1 MSYDPRTN
9 PADQLNAIVESARRL
24 GVEMDEAD
32 ALQWMAKMAA
42 WKAYDDVEVD
52 NAAGVFG
59 HKIVMLDFSPEQ
71 LAYYREIGRIVEM
84 TNVPGVVETALALSG
99 SSAQSKIQTY
109 PGDCDYFERVN
120 IKARTRED
128 ACRILGEAIRKK
140 ALDTLAGPTYQLIEV
155 RFGCAP
161 YEVTARDWHY
171 KPGNSLAWN
180 VNELKAGQIEGIRQD
195 GTTVTLRWDEVAT
208 DPGWLKLDWVVA
220 DPVRGTLA
228 KASNVL
234 DATWE
239 APNGS
244 ITPLDGYLDPY
255 FQEVYLQADSI
266 PIFSKLVHHVSPD
279 ALDEYVSLME
289 TEVKKYLTKDLNY
302 GKAAKR
308 MYNIFR
314 LTGRH
319 AEAAFVR
326 ELFDEP
332 ATILYQVWSLLRA
345 LDEACRPDSSISM
358 DQVSAQADRL
368 ILDVVGALEGPAE
381 SEIIK
386 QLLILR
392 DMIAKQKTGEAL
404 SAETGA
410 ARQRVINV
418 VNTFFHE
425 RLIALPGIE
434 QYINGMQSTST
445 EHTMHGA

>member
-1 MSYDPRTN
+1 MNAPSDRA
-9 PADQLNAIVESARRL
+9 ADLSRLIESAGRL
-24 GVEMDEAD
+24 GVELDEAE
-32 ALQWMAKMAA
+32 ALQWLTAMAVAEG
-42 WKAYDDVEVD
+42 DGSDISVD
-52 NAAGVFG
+52 EETGVFG
-59 HKIVMLDFSPEQ
+59 HRVSMLDFSPAD
-71 LAYYREIGRIVEM
+71 LARFRAIGRIVEFYDE
-84 TNVPGVVETALALSG
+84 PGVVDTALALSG
-99 SSAQSKIQTY
+99 SAAQSKIQTY

-120 IKARTRED
+120 IHAPTREE
-128 ACRILGEAIRKK
+128 ACAILARLMREK
-140 ALDTLAGPTYQLIEV
+140 ALSALQGPTHQLIEV
-155 RFGCAP
+155 KFGSYPCDVVRDGRTLPKGSPIAWRP
-161 YEVTARDWHY
+161 DEIVAGRLAAETPEGDPLDVT
-171 KPGNSLAWN
+171 
-180 VNELKAGQIEGIRQD
+180 
-195 GTTVTLRWDEVAT
+195 WDSVSA
-208 DPGWLKLDWVVA
+208 DPGWCKLDWVVA
-220 DPVRGTLA
+220 DPPRSALA
-228 KASNVL
+228 NASNML
-234 DATWE
+234 DVTWE
-239 APNGS
+239 APDGS

-255 FQEVYLQADSI
+255 FQEVYLDADSI

-332 ATILYQVWSLLRA
+332 AALLYQVWSLLRA
-345 LDEACRPDSSISM
+345 LDEACNPDSSITM

-368 ILDVVGALEGPAE
+368 ILDVVSVLEGDAE

-386 QLLILR
+386 QLLVLR
-392 DMIAKQKTGEAL
+392 NMIAKQKTDEAL

-425 RLIALPGIE
+425 RLMALPGIE
-434 QYINGMQSTST
+434 QYICGMQSMPMQ
-445 EHTMHGA
+445 HTIQDT

>member
-9 PADQLNAIVESARRL
+9 PAAQLGAIVESARRL

-71 LAYYREIGRIVEM
+71 LVYYREIGRIVEM

-120 IKARTRED
+120 IKAPTRED
-128 ACRILGEAIRKK
+128 ACRILGEVIRKK
-140 ALDTLAGPTYQLIEV
+140 ALDTLTGPTYQLVEV
-155 RFGCAP
+155 RFGCTP
-161 YEVTARDWHY
+161 YELTARDWHY
-171 KPGNSLAWN
+171 KPGNSLSWN

-195 GTTVTLRWDEVAT
+195 GTKVTLRWDEVAT

-255 FQEVYLQADSI
+255 FQEVYLDADSI

-332 ATILYQVWSLLRA
+332 AALLYQVWSLLRA
-345 LDEACRPDSSISM
+345 LDEACNPDSSITM

-368 ILDVVGALEGPAE
+368 ILDVVSVLEGDAE

-386 QLLILR
+386 QLLVLR
-392 DMIAKQKTGEAL
+392 NMIAKQKTDEAL

-425 RLIALPGIE
+425 RLMALPGIE
-434 QYINGMQSTST
+434 QYICGMQSMPMQ
-445 EHTMHGA
+445 HTIQDT

>member
-1 MSYDPRTN
+1 MSYDPRVN
-9 PADQLNAIVESARRL
+9 PAHQLAAIVESAKRL

-32 ALQWMAKMAA
+32 ALQWMAKIAA

-52 NAAGVFG
+52 DAAGVFG
-59 HKIVMLDFSPEQ
+59 HKIVMLDFSPQQ
-71 LAYYREIGRIVEM
+71 LAYYREIGRIVELA
-84 TNVPGVVETALALSG
+84 NVPGVVETALAISG
-99 SSAQSKIQTY
+99 SSAQGKIQTY

-120 IKARTRED
+120 IKAQTKDE
-128 ACRILGEAIRKK
+128 ACRILGRVIREK
-140 ALDTLAGPTYQLIEV
+140 ALSTLTGPTYQFVEV

-161 YEVTARDWHY
+161 YDLIARDWRY
-171 KPGNSLAWN
+171 KAGNSLAWN
-180 VNELKAGQIEGIRQD
+180 VHELKAGQIEGARLD
-195 GTTVTLRWDEVAT
+195 GTRVTLRWDEVAI
-208 DPGWLKLDWVVA
+208 DPGWLKLDWLIA
-220 DPVRGTLA
+220 DPVRGKLA

-255 FQEVYLQADSI
+255 FQEVYLDADSI

-279 ALDEYVSLME
+279 ALDEYVGLME

-332 ATILYQVWSLLRA
+332 TTLLYQVWSLLRA
-345 LDEACRPDSSISM
+345 LDEACDPDSAISM
-358 DQVSAQADRL
+358 DQVSAQADHL
-368 ILDVVGALEGPAE
+368 ILDVVSVLEGTAE

-392 DMIAKQKTGEAL
+392 DMIAKEKTGQAL
-404 SAETGA
+404 SAETDA

-434 QYINGMQSTST
+434 EYIQGLQSMHMQQKPLD
-445 EHTMHGA
+445 A

>member
-1 MSYDPRTN
+1 MSYDPRVN
-9 PADQLNAIVESARRL
+9 PADQLGAIVESARQL

-32 ALQWMAKMAA
+32 ALQWMAKIAA

-52 NAAGVFG
+52 DAAGVFG
-59 HKIVMLDFSPEQ
+59 HKIVMLDFSPQQ
-71 LAYYREIGRIVEM
+71 LAYYREIGRIVELAS
-84 TNVPGVVETALALSG
+84 VPGVVETALALSG

-120 IKARTRED
+120 VRAPTKEE
-128 ACRILGEAIRKK
+128 ACRILGQIIREKV
-140 ALDTLAGPTYQLIEV
+140 LNTLTGPTYQFVEV

-161 YEVTARDWHY
+161 YEVIARGWHY
-171 KPGNSLAWN
+171 KPGNSLSWN
-180 VNELKAGQIEGIRQD
+180 VHELKAGQIEGIRTD
-195 GTTVTLRWDEVAT
+195 GTKVMLRWDEVAA
-208 DPGWLKLDWVVA
+208 DPGWLKLDWLVA
-220 DPVRGTLA
+220 DPVRGKLA

-255 FQEVYLQADSI
+255 FQEVYLDADSI

-279 ALDEYVSLME
+279 ALDEYVGLME
-289 TEVKKYLTKDLNY
+289 SEVKKYLTRDLNY

-332 ATILYQVWSLLRA
+332 TTLLYQVWSLLRA
-345 LDEACRPDSSISM
+345 LDEACHPDSPISM
-358 DQVSAQADRL
+358 DQVSAQTDRL
-368 ILDVVGALEGPAE
+368 ILDVVSVLEGAAE

-392 DMIAKQKTGEAL
+392 DMIAKEKTGEAL
-404 SAETGA
+404 SAETDA

-434 QYINGMQSTST
+434 QYINAMQRTLP
-445 EHTMHGA
+445 AA

>member
-1 MSYDPRTN
+1 MSYDPRVN
-9 PADQLNAIVESARRL
+9 PADQLSAIVESANRL

-32 ALQWMAKMAA
+32 ALQWMAKIAA

-52 NAAGVFG
+52 DAAGVFG
-59 HKIVMLDFSPEQ
+59 HKIVMLDFSPQQ
-71 LAYYREIGRIVEM
+71 LAYYREIGRIVELAG
-84 TNVPGVVETALALSG
+84 VPGIVETAFALSG
-99 SSAQSKIQTY
+99 SSAQGKIQTY

-120 IKARTRED
+120 VKAPTKEE
-128 ACRILGEAIRKK
+128 ACHILGRVIREKV
-140 ALDTLAGPTYQLIEV
+140 LSTITGPTYQFVEV

-161 YEVTARDWHY
+161 YEVIARGWHY
-171 KPGNSLAWN
+171 KTGNSLAWN
-180 VNELKAGQIEGIRQD
+180 VHELKAGQIGGIRTD
-195 GTTVTLRWDEVAT
+195 GTQVALRWDEVAA
-208 DPGWLKLDWVVA
+208 DPGWLKLDWLVA

-255 FQEVYLQADSI
+255 FQEVYLHAESI
-266 PIFSKLVHHVSPD
+266 PIFSKVVRHVSAD
-279 ALDEYVSLME
+279 ALDEYVGLME

-332 ATILYQVWSLLRA
+332 TTLLYQVWSLLRA
-345 LDEACRPDSSISM
+345 LDEACDPDSPISM

-368 ILDVVGALEGPAE
+368 ILDVVSVLEGAAE

-392 DMIAKQKTGEAL
+392 DMIAREKTGEAI
-404 SAETGA
+404 SAETDA

-434 QYINGMQSTST
+434 QYINGMQG
-445 EHTMHGA
+445 MLHGS

>member
-9 PADQLNAIVESARRL
+9 PAAQLGAIVESAQRL

-71 LAYYREIGRIVEM
+71 LVYYREIGRIVELA
-84 TNVPGVVETALALSG
+84 NVPGVVETALALSG

-120 IKARTRED
+120 IKAPTRED
-128 ACRILGEAIRKK
+128 ACRILGEVIRKK
-140 ALDTLAGPTYQLIEV
+140 ALDTLTGPTYQLVEV
-155 RFGCAP
+155 RFGCTP
-161 YEVTARDWHY
+161 YELTARDWHY
-171 KPGNSLAWN
+171 KPGNSLSWN
-180 VNELKAGQIEGIRQD
+180 VAELKAGKIEGIRQD
-195 GTTVTLRWDEVAT
+195 GTTVMLRWDEVAT

-239 APNGS
+239 APSGS

-255 FQEVYLQADSI
+255 FQEVYLHADSI

-332 ATILYQVWSLLRA
+332 ATLMYQVWSLLRA
-345 LDEACRPDSSISM
+345 LDEACDPDSSITI

-368 ILDVVGALEGPAE
+368 ILDVVSVLEGDAE
-381 SEIIK
+381 SEIVK

-392 DMIAKQKTGEAL
+392 NLIAKERTDEEL

-418 VNTFFHE
+418 VNTFFHD

-434 QYINGMQSTST
+434 QYMQ
-445 EHTMHGA
+445 HTMQDA

>member
-1 MSYDPRTN
+1 MSHDPRVN

-24 GVEMDEAD
+24 GVEIDEAD
-32 ALQWMAKMAA
+32 ALQWIAKMAA
-42 WKAYDDVEVD
+42 WKAHDDVEVD

-84 TNVPGVVETALALSG
+84 ANVPGVVETALALSG

-120 IKARTRED
+120 VKASKREE

-140 ALDTLAGPTYQLIEV
+140 ALDTLTGPTYQLVEV

-180 VNELKAGQIEGIRQD
+180 VNELKAGQIDCIRND
-195 GTTVTLRWDEVAT
+195 GTRVTLRWDEVAT

-255 FQEVYLQADSI
+255 FQEVYLDADSI
-266 PIFSKLVHHVSPD
+266 PIFSKLVHHISPD
-279 ALDEYVSLME
+279 ALDDYVNLME

-332 ATILYQVWSLLRA
+332 AALLYQVWSLLRA
-345 LDEACRPDSSISM
+345 LDEACLPGSSISM
-358 DQVSAQADRL
+358 DQVSAQTDRL
-368 ILDVVGALEGPAE
+368 ILDVVSVLEGAAE

-392 DMIAKQKTGEAL
+392 DMIAREKTGEGL
-404 SAETGA
+404 SAETDA

-418 VNTFFHE
+418 VNTFFRE

-434 QYINGMQSTST
+434 QYMQ
-445 EHTMHGA
+445 HAMHGA

>member
-1 MSYDPRTN
+1 MSMSYDPRTN
-9 PADQLNAIVESARRL
+9 PQEQLAAVVESARRL
-24 GVEMDEAD
+24 GVEMDETD
-32 ALQWMAKMAA
+32 ALQWIAKIAA

-52 NAAGVFG
+52 QESGVFG
-59 HKIVMLDFSPEQ
+59 HRIVMLDWSPQQ
-71 LAYYREIGRIVEM
+71 LAYYREIGRIVELKD
-84 TNVPGVVETALALSG
+84 VPGVCETALALAG

-120 IKARTRED
+120 IKASTREE
-128 ACRILGEAIRKK
+128 ACRLLGQVIREK
-140 ALDTLAGPTYQLIEV
+140 ALSALKGENYQLVEV

-161 YEVTARDWHY
+161 CDVTARKWHY
-171 KPGNSLAWN
+171 SKGTSLSWNPRELAAGEITGVKP
-180 VNELKAGQIEGIRQD
+180 D
-195 GTTVTLRWDEVAT
+195 GEQVTLRWDDVAV
-208 DPGWLKLDWVVA
+208 DPGWLKLDWLVA

-239 APNGS
+239 APNGA

-255 FQEVYLQADSI
+255 FQEVYLHAESI
-266 PIFSKLVHHVSPD
+266 PIFSKLVRHVSAD
-279 ALDEYVSLME
+279 ALDEYVGLME
-289 TEVKKYLTKDLNY
+289 HEVKKYLTKDLNY

-332 ATILYQVWSLLRA
+332 TTLLYQVWSLLRA
-345 LDEACRPDSSISM
+345 IDEACDPDTPMSM
-358 DQVSAQADRL
+358 EQVSAQADKL
-368 ILDVVGALEGPAE
+368 ILDVVSVLEGAAE
-381 SEIIK
+381 NEIVK

-392 DMIAKQKTGEAL
+392 DMISKEHTGEAL
-404 SAETGA
+404 SAETEA

-418 VNTFFHE
+418 VNSFFRE
-425 RLIALPGIE
+425 RMMALPEIE
-434 QYINGMQSTST
+434 RYITGMS
-445 EHTMHGA
+445 EA